1 MANSAVFSVVDCYDE
16 DTAINDFIADE
27 HDVNLPKQLFD
38 LYQHCHSELPQSRL
52 SELVDTTFSK
62 LKVTQLQCEFLEK
75 STRNQSASYI
85 WHEYRRGLIT
95 SSRFH
100 SVLHHTGRT
109 YPKSIVNALMQYTQ
123 TNPNIPSL
131 KWGRLHEDVACK
143 EYITY
148 MKSKMH
154 VNFAV
159 QSSGLVIHPSY
170 PPVQMD

>member
-1 MANSAVFSVVDCYDE
+1 MAEERRIENRRSLESETPKVGKKNLLDALHTCMANSAVFSVVDGYDE

-85 WHEYRRGLIT
+85 WHEWRINKLRR
-95 SSRFH
+95 
-100 SVLHHTGRT
+100 
-109 YPKSIVNALMQYTQ
+109 
-123 TNPNIPSL
+123 
-131 KWGRLHEDVACK
+131 
-143 EYITY
+143 EYIPDCFTCV
-148 MKSKMH
+148 
-154 VNFAV
+154 VNDV
-159 QSSGLVIHPSY
+159 TNC
-170 PPVQMD
+170 